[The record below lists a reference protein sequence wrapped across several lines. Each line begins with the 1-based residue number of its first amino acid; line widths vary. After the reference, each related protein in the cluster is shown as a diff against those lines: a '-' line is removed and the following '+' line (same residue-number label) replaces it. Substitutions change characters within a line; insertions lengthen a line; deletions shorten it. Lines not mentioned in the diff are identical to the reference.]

1 MTVTIETL
9 SAIMRICKYLFHADG
24 SVTQDEIQV
33 AYNFLKTFGEMN
45 EQLMT
50 EIMEGADAMTDDRA
64 LELIDEVDEAAKQQL
79 SDLFA
84 EIVCADGEI
93 DEMEHKLYYTV
104 KTACHLP
111 DPTASESDAEEEPAP
126 ADPDD
131 DIMPAFMVIRFDG
144 VTYFQQ
150 SNEEGHALEDELAG
164 WIGGKRV
171 EVVRFTNP
179 LNKLTEKLN
188 LNQRHVIFMIARG
201 ATGTTGDNM
210 PATLLYGGGYPLYG
224 DIIVALETD
233 GDYEIEG
240 FATRSLLHE
249 ALDAVNEAVDGLLRS
264 RS

>member
-24 SVTQDEIQV
+24 SATKEEIQV

-50 EIMEGADAMTDDRA
+50 QIMEGADAMTDDRA
-64 LELIDEVDEAAKQQL
+64 LQLIDEVDEAAKQQL

-104 KTACHLP
+104 KTECHLP
-111 DPTASESDAEEEPAP
+111 DPSSTQDDEEPAP
-126 ADPDD
+126 VDPDD
-131 DIMPAFMVIRFDG
+131 DIVPAFMIIRFDG
-144 VTYFQQ
+144 VTTLRQ
-150 SNEEGHALEDELAG
+150 SNGEGHALEDELAG

-171 EVVRFTNP
+171 EVVRFTGP

-188 LNQRHVIFMIARG
+188 LNQRHLVFLIARG
-201 ATGTTGDNM
+201 AAGTTGDNM

-240 FATRSLLHE
+240 FATKSLLNE

-264 RS
+264 K